1 MITNTHL
8 PRKVEN
14 GMTQKEKVVAHVAG
28 MIQSL
33 GVKSVRMDDVAQS
46 LGMSKR
52 TLYEMFG
59 DKEELL
65 FESIKYITEAR
76 PREILAEIGP
86 CENSL
91 ELLFKCSHAML
102 NSGVVSDIEKR
113 LAMNLKKFYPEISDR
128 VHRYH
133 TEVAISA
140 LQNILRQ
147 ACDEGYIEPNIDI
160 ELMIRLLFSIVTTS
174 VYENS
179 FAIPE
184 EVTREEAYGALAVN
198 FFRGISTHKGID
210 VIDDYLSR
218 QPRPL
223 TLDERRAQKQT
234 K

>member
-1 MITNTHL
+1 M
-8 PRKVEN
+8 EN

-28 MIQSL
+28 MVQSL

-76 PREILAEIGP
+76 PREILAEIEP

-91 ELLFKCSHAML
+91 ELLFKCAHAML
-102 NSGVVSDIEKR
+102 TGGAVSDIEKH
-113 LAMNLKKFYPEISDR
+113 LSMNLKKFYPEISDK

-140 LQNILRQ
+140 LQNILKQ
-147 ACDEGYIEPNIDI
+147 ACEEGYIEPNIDI
-160 ELMIRLLFSIVTTS
+160 ELMIRLLFSIMTTA

-184 EVTREEAYGALAVN
+184 EVTREEALAILDKDVN
-198 FFRGISTHKGID
+198 LERVENQLLRRLRDRYRRRDYIDFSDIS
-210 VIDDYLSR
+210 
-218 QPRPL
+218 
-223 TLDERRAQKQT
+223 
-234 K
+234 

>member
-1 MITNTHL
+1 M
-8 PRKVEN
+8 EN

-28 MIQSL
+28 MVQSL

-76 PREILAEIGP
+76 PREILAEIEP

-91 ELLFKCSHAML
+91 ELLFKCAHAML
-102 NSGVVSDIEKR
+102 TGGAVSDIEKH
-113 LAMNLKKFYPEISDR
+113 LSMNLKKFYPEISDK

-140 LQNILRQ
+140 LQNILKQ
-147 ACDEGYIEPNIDI
+147 ACEEGYIEPNIDI
-160 ELMIRLLFSIVTTS
+160 ELMIRLLFSIMTTA

-223 TLDERRAQKQT
+223 TLNERRAMKQT
-234 K
+234 KLETK

>member
-1 MITNTHL
+1 M
-8 PRKVEN
+8 EN
-14 GMTQKEKVVAHVAG
+14 GMTQKEKVVAHVAE
-28 MIQSL
+28 MVQSL

-76 PREILAEIGP
+76 PREILAEIGE

-91 ELLFKCSHAML
+91 ELLFKCTQAML
-102 NSGVVSDIEKR
+102 SGGAVSDVERR
-113 LAMNLKKFYPEISDR
+113 LAMNLKKFYPEISEK

-133 TEVAISA
+133 TEVAIAA
-140 LQNILRQ
+140 LQNILNQ
-147 ACDEGYIEPNIDI
+147 AREEGYIEPNIDI
-160 ELMIRLLFSIVTTS
+160 ELMIRLLFSIMTTA

-179 FAIPE
+179 LAIPE
-184 EVTREEAYGALAVN
+184 EVTREEAYGAMAVN

-210 VIDDYLSR
+210 VIDDYLSK

-223 TLDERRAQKQT
+223 TLEERRALKQT

>member
-1 MITNTHL
+1 
-8 PRKVEN
+8 
-14 GMTQKEKVVAHVAG
+14 
-28 MIQSL
+28 
-33 GVKSVRMDDVAQS
+33 
-46 LGMSKR
+46 
-52 TLYEMFG
+52 
-59 DKEELL
+59 
-65 FESIKYITEAR
+65 
-76 PREILAEIGP
+76 
-86 CENSL
+86 
-91 ELLFKCSHAML
+91 
-102 NSGVVSDIEKR
+102 
-113 LAMNLKKFYPEISDR
+113 MNLKKFYPEISDR

-140 LQNILRQ
+140 LQNILNQ
-147 ACDEGYIEPNIDI
+147 ACEEGYIEPNIDI
-160 ELMIRLLFSIVTTS
+160 ELMIRLLFSIMTTA

>member
-1 MITNTHL
+1 M
-8 PRKVEN
+8 EN
-14 GMTQKEKVVAHVAG
+14 GMTQKEKVVAHVAE
-28 MIQSL
+28 MVQSL

-76 PREILAEIGP
+76 PREILAEIEP

-91 ELLFKCSHAML
+91 ELLFKCAHAML
-102 NSGVVSDIEKR
+102 TGGAVSDIEKH
-113 LAMNLKKFYPEISDR
+113 LSMNLKKFYPEISDK

-140 LQNILRQ
+140 LQNILKQ
-147 ACDEGYIEPNIDI
+147 ACEEGYIEPNIDI
-160 ELMIRLLFSIVTTS
+160 ELMIRLLFSIMTTA

-223 TLDERRAQKQT
+223 TLNERRAMKQT
-234 K
+234 KLETK